1 MKPLQETTMSN
12 RQISRGRN
20 IGLWVAQSLLAAL
33 FLFAGGF
40 KLIAPAAQLAQQS
53 PIFAPAFLKFIGA
66 CEVLGALG
74 LVLPGLF
81 RVQLR
86 LTPLAAAGLVI
97 IMIGAVVSTVAV
109 FPVAMAILPAVVG
122 VVAAVIALG
131 RWSALH
137 DSTPHA
143 YAAR

>member
-1 MKPLQETTMSN
+1 MSQQP
-12 RQISRGRN
+12 RSRART
-20 IGLWVAQSLLAAL
+20 IGLWTIQILLAAL

-40 KLIAPAAQLAQQS
+40 KILAPSAQLAQQS

-81 RVQLR
+81 RMQKQ

-109 FPVAMAILPAVVG
+109 MPPTMAILPAIAGVLAF
-122 VVAAVIALG
+122 VVARAH
-131 RWSALH
+131 WSELRV
-137 DSTPHA
+137 SRPR
-143 YAAR
+143 AAGSQRPVFVSR